1 MLELFL
7 FKGQYQLCTP
17 DAIYSDGDRY
27 RPLVLAFKQLKAKL
41 PEIKKVLVLGG
52 GLGSA
57 VQVLDSF
64 GFRPSCTLIDCDRIV
79 LDWSVELMRP
89 HLRPRVTVVCK
100 DAEEYVD
107 KETELYD
114 LVIVDV
120 FTGRIVPGFVT
131 SQKFLENCRRRLL
144 PGGHIVINYIINSKQ
159 DWTSAAQN
167 IDAVFPNNKK
177 PEHGINEVIIAP
189 V

>member
-1 MLELFL
+1 
-7 FKGQYQLCTP
+7 
-17 DAIYSDGDRY
+17 
-27 RPLVLAFKQLKAKL
+27 
-41 PEIKKVLVLGG
+41 
-52 GLGSA
+52 
-57 VQVLDSF
+57 
-64 GFRPSCTLIDCDRIV
+64 
-79 LDWSVELMRP
+79 MRP

-177 PEHGINEVIIAP
+177 HEHGINEVIIAP